1 MDPTTTT
8 TTTTT
13 TVDETRGKRNS
24 AYIPVHRRR
33 GNSISDNRVQ
43 DDKWIEEDEQAPK
56 RQSMYSRASS
66 SDIDSRRSSR
76 QFAWSRQQ
84 QRFSLAAAAA
94 RYGDDTEDSDNDPL
108 TPHQRFSRPDSRR
121 NSTADKLHM
130 ALEGL
135 SVHDE
140 PDWEELLRQYDRYDD
155 GPIGGVDS
163 RRSSKRQSRIMDPFN
178 EPAPEIP
185 VVDEPTVVLDC
196 YDFPSAFKTH
206 HLHDIFREYENMRGG
221 YRIKW
226 KDDTRALIIFEHPT
240 TAKKAYIDNVSNPLA
255 KIRPYNGPTDFLKS
269 PNMNQRRPAS
279 MDLKR
284 ASYNGGYGMKSPLRP
299 ERQSIRG

>member
-1 MDPTTTT
+1 MSDYGYGWMTFFSLFLSLSLFLFFSLLVHSFVLSFSTSLIKGTFLNNVLYTVLTLKPTALHSHIHTQSAIHSLLPMDPTTTT

-178 EPAPEIP
+178 EPARKSI
-185 VVDEPTVVLDC
+185 
-196 YDFPSAFKTH
+196 
-206 HLHDIFREYENMRGG
+206 HLLYTPPFN
-221 YRIKW
+221 
-226 KDDTRALIIFEHPT
+226 
-240 TAKKAYIDNVSNPLA
+240 
-255 KIRPYNGPTDFLKS
+255 
-269 PNMNQRRPAS
+269 
-279 MDLKR
+279 
-284 ASYNGGYGMKSPLRP
+284 
-299 ERQSIRG
+299 

>member
-1 MDPTTTT
+1 MDPTITTTT

-13 TVDETRGKRNS
+13 TVDETRNKHNS

-43 DDKWIEEDEQAPK
+43 DDKWIEEDEQVPK

-155 GPIGGVDS
+155 GPIGVDS

-178 EPAPEIP
+178 EPARKSIYPW
-185 VVDEPTVVLDC
+185 
-196 YDFPSAFKTH
+196 YTH
-206 HLHDIFREYENMRGG
+206 ISQLTPFS
-221 YRIKW
+221 
-226 KDDTRALIIFEHPT
+226 F
-240 TAKKAYIDNVSNPLA
+240 VS
-255 KIRPYNGPTDFLKS
+255 F
-269 PNMNQRRPAS
+269 
-279 MDLKR
+279 
-284 ASYNGGYGMKSPLRP
+284 
-299 ERQSIRG
+299 

>member
-1 MDPTTTT
+1 MDPTTT

-13 TVDETRGKRNS
+13 TVDETRSKRNS

-33 GNSISDNRVQ
+33 GNSISDNRAQ
-43 DDKWIEEDEQAPK
+43 DDKWIEEDDQAPK
-56 RQSMYSRASS
+56 RQSMYSNRASS

-155 GPIGGVDS
+155 GPMGVDS

-178 EPAPEIP
+178 EPARK
-185 VVDEPTVVLDC
+185 
-196 YDFPSAFKTH
+196 Y
-206 HLHDIFREYENMRGG
+206 
-221 YRIKW
+221 
-226 KDDTRALIIFEHPT
+226 LI
-240 TAKKAYIDNVSNPLA
+240 
-255 KIRPYNGPTDFLKS
+255 
-269 PNMNQRRPAS
+269 Q
-279 MDLKR
+279 
-284 ASYNGGYGMKSPLRP
+284 
-299 ERQSIRG
+299 